1 MCCRYIGL
9 LPPPIDSSSS
19 SIGNKVQGAGDDD
32 DDARAVRALLQQW
45 KQWGRSGKK
54 ASVKLFLC
62 CKGNQRLPEMQ
73 LNFYQKSLKI
83 YTSTAAPVQKSSSR
97 NVQVTVSD
105 VFAFP
110 LLSLFS
116 PRFTVIPAGETCF
129 RHAGICTAATR
140 FPLSSWGSADIK
152 DLRTSSSPKFA
163 CQENRKDL
171 VLSSRLDYD
180 AQAFK

>member
-1 MCCRYIGL
+1 MCCCYIGL

-32 DDARAVRALLQQW
+32 DDDAPAGRALLQQW

-83 YTSTAAPVQKSSSR
+83 YTSTAAPVQKSSS
-97 NVQVTVSD
+97 D

-116 PRFTVIPAGETCF
+116 SRFTVIPAGETCF

-163 CQENRKDL
+163 CRGNRKDL